1 MYFCTLLSLRGDLR
15 VMKRKIV
22 ICALLFCAVVPL
34 LAQPTDWRAVLTDWL
49 KAFRNEYVELS
60 SARVKR
66 LNINA
71 KTRTIT
77 IYTNF
82 AVSAVPFRPATV
94 EQMKSEAAAL
104 LAADYPNYK
113 IEIYANG
120 KNIESLVPNAYRA
133 TPDRSRLAQTNHQPK
148 AFLAYPSR
156 PYAITNGLQ
165 QRNIA
170 LWHSH
175 GWFFDQEDGRWRWQ
189 RARYFETVEDKLTA
203 SYVLPFL
210 LPMLEN
216 AGANVL
222 LPRERDTQTH
232 EIIVDNDND
241 NVNFGSLYCET
252 GGDNYFE
259 NSNTGFWQQKSAY
272 MRGESPFEG
281 GSCRLMRTS
290 ANSEEA
296 FVEWIPD
303 IPETGDYWVSVA
315 YPYTANNTA
324 AAHYTV
330 YHAGGQTEVV
340 VNQTMGFGTW
350 IYLGKFRFNKGLN
363 ADDGKVVLSNRSKS
377 GGVAV
382 ADAVR
387 FGGGMGSIARGT
399 DLVPEA
405 VSGRPRHLEAA
416 TYWLQ
421 WAGAP
426 QEVYLFSEGESD
438 YSDDIA
444 ARGLWVNWLN
454 GGSENAPTA
463 VGLKIPVDLALGIH
477 TDAGCRTDTV
487 VGTLGIYTSVDGK
500 TTKYPSG
507 QSRSVS
513 RDLADYVA
521 TSFVDDMRRT
531 CAPAWTYRGLWD
543 KSYSES
549 RRPEV
554 PAMLLEMFS
563 HQNYD
568 DMRLG
573 LDPRFKFIACR
584 AIYKGI
590 LKFLAEQHSV
600 DYVVQ
605 PLPVSDFAA
614 QLFGDTVQLS
624 WRAVRDSL
632 EPTATPTAYVV
643 YTRTDD
649 GGFDNG
655 FLVCDSVCRLAVEPD
670 KIYSYKIVAVNAGG
684 ASFPSEILSVCRN
697 SSAKHTVLVVNGF
710 ERVSGP
716 EGFAT
721 GDFAGFPDWLDDA
734 VPYISDLS
742 YVGAQHEFRRSEAWR
757 DDDAPG
763 WGASNSD
770 FDTRI
775 VAGNSFDYPIVH
787 GRALR
792 NAGYSFVSCSA
803 KAVEHGSVALSD
815 YRAVDWILGEQKQ
828 CRLGSD
834 TTQWQFKTFS
844 TENQKKITDFC
855 LQGGAFFASGAHIGT
870 DLWTAGNATE
880 ADRYF
885 ARAVLKFVW
894 RTDRA
899 TQDGRV
905 SGVPSRL
912 CRMSGDFEFNQR
924 LDEQHYCVESP
935 DGIEP
940 AEAKAATAM
949 RYTQNG
955 VSAAVAYQGI
965 YRTFV
970 CGFPFESIT
979 SAAQRNALMQQ
990 IMRFLVE

>member
-1 MYFCTLLSLRGDLR
+1 MR
-15 VMKRKIV
+15 RKIV
-22 ICALLFCAVVPL
+22 TCALLL
-34 LAQPTDWRAVLTDWL
+34 LAGVSLVAQPAGLTATLTDWL
-49 KAFRNEYVELS
+49 KTFRNEYVTLPN
-60 SARVKR
+60 ARVKKV
-66 LNINA
+66 NADA
-71 KTRTIT
+71 KTRTVT

-94 EQMKSEAAAL
+94 EQMKREAAQL
-104 LAADYPNYK
+104 LAANYPGWK
-113 IEIYANG
+113 VAIYANG

-133 TPDRSRLAQTNHQPK
+133 TPDKNRLTPTNHHPK
-148 AFLAYPSR
+148 EFIAYPSR
-156 PYAITNGLQ
+156 PYTITKGLQ

-175 GWFFDQEDGRWRWQ
+175 GWYFDQKEGRWRWQ

-210 LPMLEN
+210 MPMLEN

-252 GGDNYFE
+252 GGDNYFGTG
-259 NSNTGFWQQKSAY
+259 NAGFWQQKTTY
-272 MRGESPFEG
+272 LRGESPFDG
-281 GSCRLMRTS
+281 GTCRLMQTNTTR
-290 ANSEEA
+290 EEA

-315 YPYTANNTA
+315 YPHTAANTA

-330 YHAGGQTEVV
+330 FHAGGQTEVV
-340 VNQTMGFGTW
+340 VNQTMSCGTW
-350 IYLGKFRFNKGLN
+350 VYLGKFRFRKGLN
-363 ADDGKVVLSNRSKS
+363 ADNGKVVLSNYSS
-377 GGVAV
+377 AGGVAV

-387 FGGGMGSIARGT
+387 FGGGMGCITRHTDIAKPAT
-399 DLVPEA
+399 
-405 VSGRPRHLEAA
+405 SGRPRHLEAA

-426 QEVYLFSEGESD
+426 PEVYLFSEGESD

-444 ARGLWVNWLN
+444 SRGLWVNWLN
-454 GGSENAPTA
+454 GGSENAPA
-463 VGLKIPVDLALGIH
+463 AAGLKIPIDLAMGLH
-477 TDAGCRTDTV
+477 TDAGCSTDTV
-487 VGTLGIYTSVDGK
+487 VGTLGIYTSVDGQN
-500 TTKYPSG
+500 TRYPNG
-507 QSRSVS
+507 QTRSVS

-521 TSFVDDMRRT
+521 TSFVTDLRRT
-531 CAPAWTYRGLWD
+531 CAPEWTYRGLWD
-543 KSYSES
+543 KAYSES

-554 PAMLLEMFS
+554 PSMLLEMFS

-568 DMRLG
+568 DMLLG
-573 LDPRFKFIACR
+573 LDPRFKFVACR

-590 LKFLAEQHSV
+590 LKFLAEQHGT

-624 WRAVRDSL
+624 WRAVRDTL
-632 EPTATPTAYVV
+632 EPSAMPTGYVV
-643 YTRTDD
+643 YTRIDD

-655 FLVCDSVCRLAVEPD
+655 VFVRDSVCRIGIEPD
-670 KIYSYKIVAVNAGG
+670 KIYSYKIVAVNDGG

-697 SSAKHTVLVVNGF
+697 ASAKHTVLIVNGF
-710 ERVSGP
+710 DRVSAP

-734 VPYISDLS
+734 VPYVSDLS
-742 YVGAQHEFRRSEAWR
+742 YVGAQHEFRRSEPWR

-770 FDTRI
+770 FEEQA
-775 VAGNSFDYPIVH
+775 VAGNTFDFPIVH

-803 KAVEHGSVALSD
+803 KAVERGSVLLAD

-828 CRLGSD
+828 CRLGRD
-834 TTQWQFKTFS
+834 TTRWWFKTFS
-844 TENQKKITDFC
+844 VECQKKITDFC
-855 LQGGAFFASGAHIGT
+855 LQGGAFFVSGAHIGT
-870 DLWTAGNATE
+870 DLWVSGGSTD

-885 ARAVLKFVW
+885 ARTVLKFVW

-905 SGVPSRL
+905 RGVPSRIY
-912 CRMSGDFEFNQR
+912 SVDGDFEFSHR
-924 LDEQHYCVESP
+924 LDEQRYCVESP

-940 AEAKAATAM
+940 AEAKAATVM
-949 RYTQNG
+949 RYAQNG
-955 VSAAVAYQGI
+955 ISAAVAYQGI

-970 CGFPFESIT
+970 CGFPFEAIASE
-979 SAAQRNALMQQ
+979 AQRDTLMRQV
-990 IMRFLVE
+990 MRFLVE

>member
-1 MYFCTLLSLRGDLR
+1 
-15 VMKRKIV
+15 MKRKFV
-22 ICALLFCAVVPL
+22 TCALLL
-34 LAQPTDWRAVLTDWL
+34 LAVAPLTAQSADLRAALSDWL
-49 KAFRNEYVELS
+49 KTFRNEYMTLS
-60 SARVKR
+60 DVYVKK
-66 LNINA
+66 LNVNA
-71 KTRTIT
+71 KAKTIT
-77 IYTNF
+77 LYANF
-82 AVSAVPFRPATV
+82 AVSAMPFRPETV
-94 EQMKSEAAAL
+94 ERMKREAAEVA
-104 LAADYPNYK
+104 AADYPDYK
-113 IEIYANG
+113 VVIYANG

-133 TPDRSRLAQTNHQPK
+133 AADKGRLAPTNRHPK
-148 AFLAYPSR
+148 EFIAYPSR
-156 PYAITNGLQ
+156 PYGVTKGLQ
-165 QRNIA
+165 RRNIA

-175 GWFFDQEDGRWRWQ
+175 GWYFDQKEGRWRWQ
-189 RARYFETVEDKLTA
+189 RARYFETVEDKLAA

-222 LPRERDTQTH
+222 LPRERDTQPH

-252 GGDNYFE
+252 GGDGYFE
-259 NSNTGFWQQKSAY
+259 TGGTGFWQEKDVY
-272 MRGESPFEG
+272 PRGESPFGG
-281 GSCRLMRTS
+281 GSCRLMKTS
-290 ANSEEA
+290 ANAEEA

-303 IPETGDYWVSVA
+303 IPEDGDYWVSVA
-315 YPYTANNTA
+315 YPYTAANTS

-330 YHAGGQTEVV
+330 CHAGGQTEVV
-340 VNQTMGFGTW
+340 VNQTMGCGTW
-350 IYLGKFRFNKGLN
+350 IYLGKFRFRKGLN
-363 ADDGKVVLSNRSKS
+363 ADDGKVVLSNRSKL

-387 FGGGMGSIARGT
+387 FGGGMGCVARGNGIAE
-399 DLVPEA
+399 PA

-426 QEVYLFSEGESD
+426 QEVYFFSEGESD

-444 ARGLWVNWLN
+444 SRGLWVNWLN
-454 GGSENAPTA
+454 GGSENAPSEA
-463 VGLKIPVDLALGIH
+463 GLKVPVDIAVGIH
-477 TDAGCRTDTV
+477 TDAGCKADTV
-487 VGTLGIYTSVDGK
+487 VGTLGIYTSADGK
-500 TTKYPSG
+500 NTKYPNG

-521 TSFVDDMRRT
+521 TSFVSDVRCT
-531 CAPAWTYRGLWD
+531 CAPEWTCRGLWD
-543 KSYSES
+543 KAYSES

-554 PAMLLEMFS
+554 PSMLIEMFS

-590 LKFLAEQHSV
+590 LKFVAEQHGF

-632 EPTATPTAYVV
+632 EPTANPTAYVV
-643 YTRTDD
+643 YTRMDD

-655 FLVCDSVCRLAVEPD
+655 VLVRDTVCRMAVEAD
-670 KIYSYKIVAVNAGG
+670 KIYSYKIVAVNDGG

-710 ERVSGP
+710 ERVSAP

-734 VPYISDLS
+734 VPYIDDVS
-742 YVGAQHEFRRSEAWR
+742 YAGAQHEFRRSEAWL

-770 FDTRI
+770 FDTQT
-775 VAGNSFDYPIVH
+775 VAGNTFDYPIVH

-803 KAVEHGSVALSD
+803 KAVERGSVALSD

-828 CRLGSD
+828 CRFGGD
-834 TTQWQFKTFS
+834 TARWYFKTFS

-855 LQGGAFFASGAHIGT
+855 LQGGAFFASGAYVGA
-870 DLWTAGNATE
+870 DLWACGASTE

-885 ARAVLKFVW
+885 ARTVLKFVW

-905 SGVPSRL
+905 CGVPSRI
-912 CRMSGDFEFNQR
+912 CGMDGGFDFSHR
-924 LDEQHYCVESP
+924 LNGRQYCVESP

-940 AEAKAATAM
+940 ADPKAATAM
-949 RYTQNG
+949 RYAQNG
-955 VSAAVAYQGI
+955 VSAAVAYKGI

-970 CGFPFESIT
+970 CGFPFEALT
-979 SAAQRNALMQQ
+979 TDAQRDALMRQV
-990 IMRFLVE
+990 MRFLVE